1 MHMVEIEPTSSK
13 LWIINFYRE
22 QLSKLRKIGVG
33 HRTEH
38 DVLVTDHL
46 IKCTENR
53 LSTLAVV
60 YEHNTTAQAQYQRR
74 ELAKRKA
81 HNGQHHSTNGATIKL
96 RE

>member
-1 MHMVEIEPTSSK
+1 MVDIEPTSSK
-13 LWIINFYRE
+13 LWVINFYRE

-33 HRTEH
+33 HKTEN

-46 IKCTENR
+46 IECTENR

-60 YEHNTTAQAQYQRR
+60 YEHNVTAQAQYQRR

-81 HNGQHHSTNGATIKL
+81 NNGLHSSTNGATIKL
-96 RE
+96 GE